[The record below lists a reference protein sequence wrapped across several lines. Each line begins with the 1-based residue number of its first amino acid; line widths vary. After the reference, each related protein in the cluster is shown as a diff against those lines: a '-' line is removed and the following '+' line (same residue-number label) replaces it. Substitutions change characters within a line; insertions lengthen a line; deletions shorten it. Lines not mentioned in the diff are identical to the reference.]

1 MRKNIILVGEP
12 TAIGRKIM
20 VLLALRKDWVVG
32 GVKILALGRD
42 GFCRLVFVREF
53 GGVHCQVCFESQ

>member
-12 TAIGRKIM
+12 MAIGRKIM

-32 GVKILALGRD
+32 GVKIVALGWEW
-42 GFCRLVFVREF
+42 V
-53 GGVHCQVCFESQ
+53 